1 MSEALQGIPGWE
13 ATVRRS
19 IQEAEG
25 GLVWSVHS
33 APGVHRTLIEH
44 PDMSGAVPGAAGH
57 VQGMRP
63 SPTFLVLMVV
73 KEDE

>member
-13 ATVRRS
+13 ATVQGS

-25 GLVWSVHS
+25 GLVRSRHS

-44 PDMSGAVPGAAGH
+44 PDMSGAVPGAGH
-57 VQGMRP
+57 IQGMRP